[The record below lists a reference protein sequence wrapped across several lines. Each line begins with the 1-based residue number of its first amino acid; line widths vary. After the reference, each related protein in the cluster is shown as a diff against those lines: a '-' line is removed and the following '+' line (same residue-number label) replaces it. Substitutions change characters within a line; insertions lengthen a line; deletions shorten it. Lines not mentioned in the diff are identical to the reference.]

1 MKEARVLGRGVG
13 GGNVVRVLA
22 THVAWG
28 AAVAVDDDGGV
39 SGSDEDGDSGVV
51 GSSAPGGAGI
61 L

>member
-1 MKEARVLGRGVG
+1 MLGRGVG
-13 GGNVVRVLA
+13 GANVVRVLA

-28 AAVAVDDDGGV
+28 TAVAVDDDGGV
-39 SGSDEDGDSGVV
+39 SDSDDDGGDGAV